1 MLGGEELLSVD
12 VDRAGIL
19 GEHGVNVELGRRQRL
34 DERRDLRHTP
44 FIPLKSKKFLFYTL
58 GCSSCKKKQINP
70 NRMYIY

>member
-44 FIPLKSKKFLFYTL
+44 FIPLKSKEHLFLFL
-58 GCSSCKKKQINP
+58 
-70 NRMYIY
+70 RMLLL